1 MTNGPRSMT
10 VWCTPHRSNVT
21 AGADGI
27 LRHAPGGDLCDGTGF
42 FMTVER
48 VIDRNTAAAELARF
62 SLPGAGQA
70 YEGKVCMSTTMG
82 DFTETETRVVREGV
96 FQVSSYFQA
105 IQSEAE
111 GLVGW
116 QCTRREAR
124 LNGEPI
130 FDPHRSQALADEA
143 GIKTDGRVRQAE
155 AGA

>member
-21 AGADGI
+21 AGADGV

-48 VIDRNTAAAELARF
+48 MIDRDTAAAELARF
-62 SLPGAGQA
+62 TLPGAGQA

-96 FQVSSYFQA
+96 FQVSSFFQA
-105 IQSEAE
+105 IRLEA
-111 GLVGW
+111 GAPGGW

-124 LNGEPI
+124 LNGELI
-130 FDPHRSQALADEA
+130 VDPRRSQVLADEA
-143 GIKTDGRVRQAE
+143 GIETTERLRADWP
-155 AGA
+155 